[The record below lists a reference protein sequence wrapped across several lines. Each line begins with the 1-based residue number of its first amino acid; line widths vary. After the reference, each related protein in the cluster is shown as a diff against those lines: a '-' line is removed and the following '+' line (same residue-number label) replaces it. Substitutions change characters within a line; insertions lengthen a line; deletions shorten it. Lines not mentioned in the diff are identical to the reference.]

1 VATLSSETLHASS
14 VAIDGTALLIM
25 GPSGSGKSDLA
36 LRLID
41 RGAILISDDQTM
53 VRQAGVGL
61 IASGFGTIQGKI
73 EVRGLGIMDVPSV
86 TDVPLA
92 LILEL
97 RSTVERLPLE
107 TSERLVA
114 GRMLPVVAIAPFE
127 TSAAIKAELALKRVT
142 G

>member
-14 VAIDGTALLIM
+14 VAIEGTALLIM

-53 VRQAGVGL
+53 VRQVGAGL

-73 EVRGLGIMDVPSV
+73 EVRGLGIIDVPSV

-97 RSTVERLPLE
+97 RSAVERLPLE

-127 TSAAIKAELALKRVT
+127 ASAAIKAELALKRVT
-142 G
+142 R

>member
-1 VATLSSETLHASS
+1 MATLSSETLHASS
-14 VAIDGTALLIM
+14 VAIDGAALLIM

-41 RGAILISDDQTM
+41 RGAVLISDDQTM
-53 VRQAGVGL
+53 VRQAGAGL
-61 IASGFGTIQGKI
+61 IATGFGTIQGKI
-73 EVRGLGIMDVPSV
+73 EVRGLGIMNVPSV

-127 TSAAIKAELALKRVT
+127 ASATIKAELALKRVT
-142 G
+142 R